1 MVLAIAL
8 HCNQMVEI
16 RKLLKVDLS
25 FNLDLVS
32 I

>member
-8 HCNQMVEI
+8 HCGQMVENS
-16 RKLLKVDLS
+16 KLLKVYLS
-25 FNLDLVS
+25 FNLDLIS

>member
-8 HCNQMVEI
+8 HCGQMVKI
-16 RKLLKVDLS
+16 RKLVKVDLS
-25 FNLDLVS
+25 FNLDLIS